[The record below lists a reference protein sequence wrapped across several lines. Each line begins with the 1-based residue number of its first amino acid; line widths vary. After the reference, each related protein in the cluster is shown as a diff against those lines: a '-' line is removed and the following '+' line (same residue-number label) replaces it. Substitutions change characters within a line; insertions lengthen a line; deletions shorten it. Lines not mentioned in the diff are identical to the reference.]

1 MAMMAT
7 KKSLYLNDEMLSI
20 WDSIPADERGEVI
33 RKALRDYANQS
44 DDDPNLR
51 EIRKIEIELQ
61 NLQNGLEQIKKNVA
75 DKEMRLE
82 ELRGERN
89 TMTIDYDR
97 EWNDHLKRA
106 REAEQ
111 SGEIW
116 ESYAGRAEYRVHA
129 VSSDERVYL
138 ENINTGR
145 TTSNYQKGTF
155 TFGLR
160 RLMDRGGRIK
170 QGEMIP
176 VNMHEYAAVWLHPR
190 LHLRGGHIV
199 FE

>member
-1 MAMMAT
+1 MMAS

-82 ELRGERN
+82 ELRGEKN

-129 VSSDERVYL
+129 VSTDERVYL

-155 TFGLR
+155 TLGLR
-160 RLMDRGGRIK
+160 RLMDRGCRIK

>member
-1 MAMMAT
+1 MMAT

-51 EIRKIEIELQ
+51 EIRKTEIELQ
-61 NLQNGLEQIKKNVA
+61 NLQNSLDLIKKNVV
-75 DKEMRLE
+75 DKKMRLE
-82 ELRGERN
+82 ELRGEKN

-97 EWNDHLKRA
+97 EWNDLLKRA
-106 REAEQ
+106 REAEE
-111 SGEIW
+111 GGKIW

-129 VSSDERVYL
+129 VSTDERVYL

-145 TTSNYQKGTF
+145 TTSNFQKGTF
-155 TFGLR
+155 VLGLR

-170 QGEMIP
+170 QGDMIP
-176 VNMHEYAAVWLHPR
+176 VNMHEYAVVSLHPR
-190 LHLRGGHIV
+190 LHLRGGYIV
-199 FE
+199 IE

>member
-1 MAMMAT
+1 MMAT

-61 NLQNGLEQIKKNVA
+61 NLQNGLEQIQKNVA

-82 ELRGERN
+82 KLRGEKN

-129 VSSDERVYL
+129 VSTDERVYL

-145 TTSNYQKGTF
+145 TPSNYQKGTF
-155 TFGLR
+155 TLGLR

-190 LHLRGGHIV
+190 LHLRGGHII

>member
-1 MAMMAT
+1 MT
-7 KKSLYLNDEMLSI
+7 SKKSVYLSDEMLSI
-20 WDSIPADERGEVI
+20 WDSIPVDERGEVI

-51 EIRKIEIELQ
+51 EIRKIEIELE
-61 NLQNGLEQIKKNVA
+61 NLQNSFEQIKKNVA
-75 DKEMRLE
+75 HKEMRLE
-82 ELRGERN
+82 ELRGEKN
-89 TMTIDYDR
+89 TMTIDYES
-97 EWNDHLKRA
+97 EWDNHLDRA
-106 REAEQ
+106 REAER
-111 SGEIW
+111 SEEIW

-129 VSSDERVYL
+129 VSADERVYL

-155 TFGLR
+155 TLGLR

-176 VNMHEYAAVWLHPR
+176 VNMHEYAVVSLHPR
-190 LHLRGGHIV
+190 LHLRGGYIV

>member
-1 MAMMAT
+1 MT
-7 KKSLYLNDEMLSI
+7 SKKSVYLSDEMLSI
-20 WDSIPADERGEVI
+20 WDSIPVDERGEVI

-51 EIRKIEIELQ
+51 EIRKIEIELE
-61 NLQNGLEQIKKNVA
+61 NLQNSFEQIKKNVA
-75 DKEMRLE
+75 HKEMRLE
-82 ELRGERN
+82 ELRGEKN
-89 TMTIDYDR
+89 TMTIDYES
-97 EWNDHLKRA
+97 EWDNHLDRA
-106 REAEQ
+106 REAER
-111 SGEIW
+111 SEEIW

-129 VSSDERVYL
+129 VSADERVYL

-155 TFGLR
+155 TLGLR

-170 QGEMIP
+170 QGDMIP
-176 VNMHEYAAVWLHPR
+176 VNMHEYAVVWLHPR
-190 LHLRGGHIV
+190 LHLRGEYIV

>member
-1 MAMMAT
+1 
-7 KKSLYLNDEMLSI
+7 
-20 WDSIPADERGEVI
+20 
-33 RKALRDYANQS
+33 
-44 DDDPNLR
+44 
-51 EIRKIEIELQ
+51 
-61 NLQNGLEQIKKNVA
+61 
-75 DKEMRLE
+75 
-82 ELRGERN
+82 
-89 TMTIDYDR
+89 MTIDYDG

-129 VSSDERVYL
+129 VSTDERIYL

-155 TFGLR
+155 TLGLR
-160 RLMDRGGRIK
+160 KLMERGARIK

>member
-1 MAMMAT
+1 MMAT

-51 EIRKIEIELQ
+51 EIRKTEIELQ
-61 NLQNGLEQIKKNVA
+61 NLQNSLEMIKKNVA
-75 DKEMRLE
+75 YKEMRLE
-82 ELRGERN
+82 ELRGEKN

-97 EWNDHLKRA
+97 EWNDLLKIA
-106 REAEQ
+106 REAEE
-111 SGEIW
+111 GGKIW

-129 VSSDERVYL
+129 VSTDERVYL

-145 TTSNYQKGTF
+145 TTSNFQKGTF
-155 TFGLR
+155 VLGLR

-170 QGEMIP
+170 QGDMIP
-176 VNMHEYAAVWLHPR
+176 VNMHEYAVVSLHPR
-190 LHLRGGHIV
+190 LHLRGGYIV

>member
-1 MAMMAT
+1 MT
-7 KKSLYLNDEMLSI
+7 SKKSIYLSDEMLSI
-20 WDSIPADERGEVI
+20 WDSIPVDERGEVI

-51 EIRKIEIELQ
+51 EIRKIEIELE
-61 NLQNGLEQIKKNVA
+61 NLQNSFEQIKKNVA
-75 DKEMRLE
+75 HKEMRLE
-82 ELRGERN
+82 ELRGEKN

-129 VSSDERVYL
+129 VSTDERVYL

-155 TFGLR
+155 TLGLR

-176 VNMHEYAAVWLHPR
+176 VNMHEYAVVWLHPR